1 MPDRPDDAIPEVLA
15 RHLRSWVGAWPAEQP
30 ALIVANPRMDQPVW
44 DGSMREVVG
53 IADDEGRVV
62 IGVAPALES
71 LANSAPFADLDA
83 LIRDLPARLERP
95 EQRMFS
101 GVMRWTV
108 TPTSLPDAGIWL
120 SIDDPRVPPW
130 LHPFGGDVLVALEDD
145 RYTAGVGIKKHDAW
159 GQELAVATAEAARG
173 RGLARRLV
181 AQAARRVIDEGA
193 VATYLHAPDNVG
205 SARVADA
212 AGFPDRGWKI
222 LGMFDASAPPG

>member
-1 MPDRPDDAIPEVLA
+1 MDRPDDAIPEVLA
-15 RHLRSWVGAWPAEQP
+15 RHLRSWVGAWPAEHP
-30 ALIVANPRMDQPVW
+30 VLIVANPRMDQPVW
-44 DGSMREVVG
+44 DGSMGEVVG
-53 IADDEGRVV
+53 IADGEGRVV
-62 IGVAPALES
+62 IGVAPALEP
-71 LANSAPFADLDA
+71 LANAAPFVDLDE
-83 LIRDLPARLERP
+83 LMRDLPARLERP
-95 EQRMFS
+95 GQRMFS

-108 TPTSLPDAGIWL
+108 TPASLPDAGVWL
-120 SIDDPRVPPW
+120 PIDDPRVPPW

-145 RYTAGVGIKKHDAW
+145 RYAAGVGIKNHDAW
-159 GQELAVATAEAARG
+159 GQELAVATEGAARG

-181 AQAARRVIDEGA
+181 AQAARRVVDEGA